1 MAKRK
6 RKKQTKKGFEY
17 KYEVLGIILL
27 VASILGIG
35 KLGVVGKL
43 ISSFALFLVGSVYM
57 ILLLTCFIV
66 GAYLLIK
73 REYPDFFSTKL
84 IGIYLC
90 IRILYY
96 RMMVI

>member
-73 REYPDFFSTKL
+73 RE
-84 IGIYLC
+84 
-90 IRILYY
+90 
-96 RMMVI
+96 